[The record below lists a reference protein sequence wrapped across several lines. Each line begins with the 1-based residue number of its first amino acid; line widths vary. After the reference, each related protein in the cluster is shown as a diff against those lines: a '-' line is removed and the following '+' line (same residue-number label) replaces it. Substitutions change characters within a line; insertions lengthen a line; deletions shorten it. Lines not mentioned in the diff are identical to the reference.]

1 MLNNPSF
8 NLSELNGNNGF
19 VINGIQAGDNS
30 GFSVSTAGDINND
43 GINDLIIGAP
53 FAKPNGEVTVGASYV
68 VFGGTAV
75 STGGTLE
82 LSELDGSNGFA
93 INGINADDYSGLSVS
108 AAGDINSD
116 GIDDLIIGAPGA
128 QANDKVFAGSSYV
141 VFGGTGIGAAG
152 SLELSE
158 LDGSNGFVINGV
170 NAYDFSGS
178 SVSAVGDINGD
189 EFDDL
194 IIGAKGSDPNGE
206 VFAGASY
213 VVFGGIGI
221 GASGTLEL
229 SELDGSNGLVINGID
244 AYDYSG
250 LSVKAAGDI
259 NDDGFDDLIIGAP
272 GADSN
277 GNFLVGESYVVF
289 GGIEMDGVGSLELS
303 ELDGSNG
310 FIIQGIDAYDQIGFS
325 ISAAGDINND
335 GIDDLII
342 GASVADSNG
351 NFYAGESYV
360 VFGGAGIGAIGNLD
374 LSALNGNNGFVIQGV
389 DTGDLFGSSVSAA
402 GDINNDG
409 IDDLIIGAEGAD
421 SDNRAIAGEVYVVF
435 GGAGVGTGGSLDL
448 SVLDGSNNL
457 VVLNGIDA
465 GDLSGSSVSA
475 VGDINN
481 DGIDDLIVGAPAAD
495 PHGNDVAGESYVVFG
510 STIF

>member
-1 MLNNPSF
+1 MLNNSSF

-19 VINGIQAGDNS
+19 VINGIQTGDNS
-30 GFSVSTAGDINND
+30 GFSVSAAGDINND

-68 VFGGTAV
+68 VFGGTGIG
-75 STGGTLE
+75 TGGSLE

-93 INGINADDYSGLSVS
+93 INGINDDDFFGLSVS

-128 QANDKVFAGSSYV
+128 QANDKVFAGSSYI
-141 VFGGTGIGAAG
+141 VFGSTTAVAG
-152 SLELSE
+152 GNLKLSE

-194 IIGAKGSDPNGE
+194 IIGAKGSDPNDKA
-206 VFAGASY
+206 FAGASY
-213 VVFGGIGI
+213 VVFGGAGV
-221 GASGTLEL
+221 GTSGSLEL
-229 SELDGSNGLVINGID
+229 SEFDSSNGFVINGID
-244 AYDYSG
+244 PYDYSG

-272 GADSN
+272 GADPN
-277 GNFLVGESYVVF
+277 DKPLAGESYVIF
-289 GGIEMDGVGSLELS
+289 GGIEMDQVGSLELS
-303 ELDGSNG
+303 ALDGNNG
-310 FIIQGIDAYDQIGFS
+310 FVIQGIDAYDQIGFS
-325 ISAAGDINND
+325 ISRAGDINND

-360 VFGGAGIGAIGNLD
+360 VFGDAELGALGNLD
-374 LSALNGNNGFVIQGV
+374 LSALDGNNGFVIQGV
-389 DTGDLFGSSVSAA
+389 DTEDLLGSSVSAA

-421 SDNRAIAGEVYVVF
+421 PDGNNIAGEVYIVF
-435 GGAGVGTGGSLDL
+435 GGVGLGTSGSLDL
-448 SVLDGSNNL
+448 SVLDGSNSFVL
-457 VVLNGIDA
+457 LNGIDA
-465 GDLSGSSVSA
+465 GDLSGSSVSGI
-475 VGDINN
+475 GDINN
-481 DGIDDLIVGAPAAD
+481 DGIDDLIVGASTAD
-495 PHGNDVAGESYVVFG
+495 PHGKEIAGESYVVFG
-510 STIF
+510 STLL

>member
-1 MLNNPSF
+1 MLNNPFF

-19 VINGIQAGDNS
+19 VINGVDAGDNS
-30 GFSVSTAGDINND
+30 GFSVSAAGDINND

-53 FAKPNGEVTVGASYV
+53 FAKPNGEVAVGASYV
-68 VFGGTAV
+68 VFGGTGV
-75 STGGTLE
+75 GTGGTFE

-93 INGINADDYSGLSVS
+93 INGTNANDFSGLSVS
-108 AAGDINSD
+108 AAGDINND
-116 GIDDLIIGAPGA
+116 GIDDLIIGTPGA
-128 QANDKVFAGSSYV
+128 GNNDQAFAGASYV
-141 VFGGTGIGAAG
+141 VFGGTSVGAGG

-158 LDGSNGFVINGV
+158 LDGSNGFIINGV

-194 IIGAKGSDPNGE
+194 IIGAKGFDPNGQ

-213 VVFGGIGI
+213 VVFGGNGI
-221 GASGTLEL
+221 DTSGTFEL
-229 SELDGSNGLVINGID
+229 SDLDGSNGFVIHGMD

-259 NDDGFDDLIIGAP
+259 NNDGIDDLIIGAP
-272 GADSN
+272 GADPDDKS
-277 GNFLVGESYVVF
+277 FAGESYVIF
-289 GGIEMDGVGSLELS
+289 GSIEMDGIGSLELS

-310 FIIQGIDAYDQIGFS
+310 FTITGIDAYDQIGFS
-325 ISAAGDINND
+325 IGAAGDINND

-342 GASVADSNG
+342 GASIANSNG

-360 VFGGAGIGAIGNLD
+360 VFGSANVGITGNFD
-374 LSALNGNNGFVIQGV
+374 LSALDGNNGFVIQGI
-389 DTGDLFGSSVSAA
+389 DTEDLLGSSVSAA

-421 SDNRAIAGEVYVVF
+421 PDGNNIAGEVYLVF
-435 GGAGVGTGGSLDL
+435 GGAGVGTGGSLEL
-448 SVLDGSNNL
+448 SAPDGSNSFI
-457 VVLNGIDA
+457 VFNGINA
-465 GDLSGSSVSA
+465 GDLLGSSVSA
-475 VGDINN
+475 VGDVNS
-481 DGIDDLIVGAPAAD
+481 DGIDDLILGAPAAD
-495 PHGNDVAGESYVVFG
+495 PHGKTVAGASYIFFG
-510 STIF
+510 STFL

>member
-1 MLNNPSF
+1 MLNNSSF

-19 VINGIQAGDNS
+19 VINGIQTGDNS
-30 GFSVSTAGDINND
+30 GFSVSAAGDINND

-68 VFGGTAV
+68 VFGGTGV
-75 STGGTLE
+75 GTGGSLE
-82 LSELDGSNGFA
+82 LSELNGSNGFA
-93 INGINADDYSGLSVS
+93 INGINADDYAGLSVS

-128 QANDKVFAGSSYV
+128 NSNDQVFSGSSYV
-141 VFGGTGIGAAG
+141 VFGSTSVGAGG

-194 IIGAKGSDPNGE
+194 IIGAKGSDPNDKA
-206 VFAGASY
+206 FAGASY
-213 VVFGGIGI
+213 VVLGGIGV
-221 GASGTLEL
+221 GTSGSLEL
-229 SELDGSNGLVINGID
+229 SELNGNNGFVINGMD

-272 GADSN
+272 GADPN
-277 GNFLVGESYVVF
+277 DKPLAGESYVIF
-289 GGIEMDGVGSLELS
+289 GSIEINKVGSLELS
-303 ELDGSNG
+303 KLDGSNG
-310 FIIQGIDAYDQIGFS
+310 FVIQGIDAYDQIGFS

-360 VFGGAGIGAIGNLD
+360 IFGDADIGAFENFD
-374 LSALNGNNGFVIQGV
+374 LSALDGNNGFVIQGV
-389 DTGDLFGSSVSAA
+389 DTEDLLGSSVSAA

-421 SDNRAIAGEVYVVF
+421 PDGNNIAGEVYIVF
-435 GGAGVGTGGSLDL
+435 GGVGLGTGGSLDL
-448 SVLDGSNNL
+448 SVLDGSNSF

-465 GDLSGSSVSA
+465 GDLSGSSVSD

-481 DGIDDLIVGAPAAD
+481 DGIDDLIVGAPTAD
-495 PHGNDVAGESYVVFG
+495 PHGKEIAGESYVVFG
-510 STIF
+510 STLL